1 MNTNSPSS
9 APLSLRKNKRVDW
22 RLRDSEVCRELPS
35 VKSKLVERDDYPIRI
50 TKTRLIKNID
60 HPSWLEKKR
69 EKLPKGSQLV
79 DSLAETND
87 QYLVRKLHW
96 LFAEEKLH
104 LIDLKAWQIQ
114 RKIGIRK
121 LTPHILRLIDTEL
134 HQALEEYEIIPTVN
148 RRKRANR
155 P

>member
-1 MNTNSPSS
+1 
-9 APLSLRKNKRVDW
+9 
-22 RLRDSEVCRELPS
+22 
-35 VKSKLVERDDYPIRI
+35 
-50 TKTRLIKNID
+50 
-60 HPSWLEKKR
+60 
-69 EKLPKGSQLV
+69 LV

-96 LFAEEKLH
+96 LFVEEKLH

-114 RKIGIRK
+114 RKIGIRR
-121 LTPHILRLIDTEL
+121 LTPHILRLINTEL
-134 HQALEEYEIIPTVN
+134 HQALEEYEIIPTIN